1 MSEPLAICIE
11 DLEPSSP
18 AVRYLRCVAVPGRRP
33 GLRIDRAGA
42 VLWRSDDD
50 VACELC
56 VSGDDKLILYRPEGA
71 APVVV
76 RREGRWLDVPAGKPV
91 VLLDRDRV
99 EVGPRRLRVHVHGTA
114 RTVAAPSFL
123 PVPES
128 RGFGRSVAAAV
139 ALGAALGAAGC
150 AKKPADER
158 QVPPVPPPDAG
169 TLPAAPDVPAAP
181 PGLDGGPA
189 IDTTPPV
196 EVRVAPP
203 MVAPSVDLAPPPADA
218 GSVDAAPDAAVAPDA
233 GADPDAASPVET
245 VPEDVWDGALADDVR
260 RVRDV
265 PRIEVRN
272 RPPIAVQV
280 DDDPPFE
287 K

>member
-11 DLEPSSP
+11 DLEPRSP
-18 AVRYLRCVAVPGRRP
+18 GTRYLRCVALPGRRP
-33 GLRIDRAGA
+33 GLRIDRAGE
-42 VLWRSDDD
+42 VLWQSDEN

-91 VLLDRDRV
+91 VLLDQDHI
-99 EVGPRRLRVHVHGTA
+99 EAGARRLRVHVHGSA
-114 RTVAAPSFL
+114 PTVAAPSYL

-128 RGFGRSVAAAV
+128 RGFGRAVAAAV

-150 AKKPADER
+150 AKKQTDE
-158 QVPPVPPPDAG
+158 QKNAPEPPRDAGVRPDA
-169 TLPAAPDVPAAP
+169 PEVPAAP
-181 PGLDGGPA
+181 PGLDGGPG

-203 MVAPSVDLAPPPADA
+203 MVAPATDVVPSPADA
-218 GSVDAAPDAAVAPDA
+218 GAATAESEATSAPDVGGTPDAAPEAEP
-233 GADPDAASPVET
+233 
-245 VPEDVWDGALADDVR
+245 VPEDAWDGATADEAR
-260 RVRDV
+260 RARDV
-265 PRIEVRN
+265 PRIEVRT

-280 DDDPPFE
+280 DEDEPFQ